1 MIAGAAL
8 VVIRFIGL
16 AISRSRNCV
25 ERTLEAEVKAKGK

>member
-1 MIAGAAL
+1 MIAEAVL

-16 AISRSRNCV
+16 AISRGRNVV